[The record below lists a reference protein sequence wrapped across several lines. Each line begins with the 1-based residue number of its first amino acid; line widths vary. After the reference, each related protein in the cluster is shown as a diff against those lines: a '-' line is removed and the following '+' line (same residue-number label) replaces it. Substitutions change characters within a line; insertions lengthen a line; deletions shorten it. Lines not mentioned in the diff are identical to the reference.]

1 MGIDRLGEA
10 RINRKGER
18 NGPAIILAGAQS
30 LPDTDL
36 AAQLLDLQ

>member
-18 NGPAIILAGAQS
+18 DRPAMILASAQS

-36 AAQLLDLQ
+36 AAQLSDLQ